1 MEKTVKGGNRNL
13 RLGAIMLGVALAM
26 LGVGYASVPLYR
38 IFCQKTGYGGT
49 PARASEAEA
58 NSVQA
63 LAGHTMSIRF
73 DSNVEA
79 GMPWAFKPEASTA
92 TIGLGVRKMAFFD
105 AENLTD
111 HPITGRAS
119 YNIEPESAAPYF
131 TKVQCFCFTLLTLA
145 PHQKVRMPV
154 VYYVDPRI
162 ASDPQNADVHQITL
176 SYTFHVVS
184 DRIRT

>member
-1 MEKTVKGGNRNL
+1 MRNR
-13 RLGAIMLGVALAM
+13 RIGVIMLGVALTM
-26 LGVGYASVPLYR
+26 LGVAYASVPLYR

-49 PARASEAEA
+49 PARATEAEA

-79 GMPWAFKPEASTA
+79 GMPWAFTPEASTA
-92 TIGLGVRKMAFFD
+92 TIGLGTRKMAFFD

-111 HPITGRAS
+111 HFITGRAS

-131 TKVQCFCFTLLTLA
+131 TKVQCFCFTLQTLA

-162 ASDPQNADVHQITL
+162 AADPENADVHQITL

>member
-1 MEKTVKGGNRNL
+1 
-13 RLGAIMLGVALAM
+13 MLGVALAM
-26 LGVGYASVPLYR
+26 LGVAYASVPLYR

-49 PARASEAEA
+49 PARATEAQA
-58 NSVQA
+58 SSVQA

-79 GMPWAFKPEASTA
+79 GMPWAFAPEASTA
-92 TIGLGVRKMAFFD
+92 TIGLGVRKVAFFD

-111 HPITGRAS
+111 HPVTGRAS

-131 TKVQCFCFTLLTLA
+131 TKVQCFCFTLQTLA

-162 ASDPQNADVHQITL
+162 AADPENADVHQITL